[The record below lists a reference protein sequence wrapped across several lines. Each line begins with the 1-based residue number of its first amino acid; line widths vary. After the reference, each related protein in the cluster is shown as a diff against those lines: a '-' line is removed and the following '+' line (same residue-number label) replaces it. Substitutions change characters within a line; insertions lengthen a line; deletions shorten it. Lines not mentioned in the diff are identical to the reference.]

1 MKATPTAMNNFN
13 RWDGKL
19 KYEYL
24 RAVISSVF

>member
-1 MKATPTAMNNFN
+1 MKATPIAMDKFN

-24 RAVISSVF
+24 RAVISIVF